1 MIKLHHYPSSA
12 AMVPH
17 IVLEELGV
25 PYERVHVDRANGG
38 HKHPEY
44 LRLNPNG
51 LLPAMQDGELTLY
64 ETAAIVLHLCDT
76 HPAAQLAPALATNER
91 AHFYKWLMWLTNTV
105 QTTLIVYFYPDRW
118 VNEGDE
124 AAAAVV
130 RRKAEAKVTGMLEQ
144 LDAHVASHEGPW
156 FMGGKYTA
164 LDPYVFTMCRWTRN
178 FPNERR
184 ARDYPHLGP
193 YLQRVLA
200 RPAVQRAMA
209 NEGLSAPFV

>member
-1 MIKLHHYPSSA
+1 
-12 AMVPH
+12 
-17 IVLEELGV
+17 
-25 PYERVHVDRANGG
+25 
-38 HKHPEY
+38 
-44 LRLNPNG
+44 
-51 LLPAMQDGELTLY
+51 
-64 ETAAIVLHLCDT
+64 
-76 HPAAQLAPALATNER
+76 
-91 AHFYKWLMWLTNTV
+91 MWLTNTV